1 MSHIHPVIAVAGIHD
16 EPMAPWSGVPQS
28 VMSDAFAELDGAYGF
43 RIEAAPTH
51 PGLIASGFPW
61 SDSASHRETMTRCD
75 RVAAFLAI
83 VRDEST
89 GRVIAGRDGS
99 VTVKYEPGARERE
112 LLRLGS
118 LELAR
123 LQRASGAERVIPL
136 VTPPLEWRRGE
147 AFEPYLERLRARPIA
162 SNRVLLFTAHQMSS
176 CRIGHSPKASVA
188 NPDGEVHDVKGL
200 YVADSSAMPS
210 ASGVN
215 PMLSLMALAHRTA
228 SRMVAAS

>member
-1 MSHIHPVIAVAGIHD
+1 M
-16 EPMAPWSGVPQS
+16 
-28 VMSDAFAELDGAYGF
+28 
-43 RIEAAPTH
+43 
-51 PGLIASGFPW
+51 
-61 SDSASHRETMTRCD
+61 
-75 RVAAFLAI
+75 
-83 VRDEST
+83 
-89 GRVIAGRDGS
+89 
-99 VTVKYEPGARERE
+99 
-112 LLRLGS
+112 
-118 LELAR
+118 
-123 LQRASGAERVIPL
+123 IPL